1 MEIRVIPYNYVKWY
15 NDILYGITF
24 VFLVIPYS
32 YKLAQCKWYKITNYI
47 V

>member
-15 NDILYGITF
+15 NITYGITF
-24 VFLVIPYS
+24 FFLVIPYS
-32 YKLAQCKWYKITNYI
+32 LIEM